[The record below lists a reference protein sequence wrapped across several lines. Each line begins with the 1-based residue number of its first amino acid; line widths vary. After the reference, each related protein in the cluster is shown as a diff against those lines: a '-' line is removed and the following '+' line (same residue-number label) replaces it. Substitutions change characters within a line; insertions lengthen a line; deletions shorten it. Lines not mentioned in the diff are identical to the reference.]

1 MACCLFYSNFLFFI
15 LALYNYPM
23 KLVMYFGNDFIAA
36 VDVVKKQVSQPGYIG
51 KLKRKLM
58 EENNICDDTDAGE
71 VEFLLVNLTPQPG
84 H

>member
-1 MACCLFYSNFLFFI
+1 M
-15 LALYNYPM
+15 ALYNYPM

-58 EENNICDDTDAGE
+58 EENKICVDVDAE
-71 VEFLLVNLTPQPG
+71 ELEFLLVNLTPQQG
-84 H
+84 A